1 MRGVREEKKRG
12 DVKRGDTE
20 KNTIVEMHRNTKLA
34 TGAPTQRV
42 AKH

>member
-1 MRGVREEKKRG
+1 VRGVSEGKKRG
-12 DVKRGDTE
+12 DVERETQK

-34 TGAPTQRV
+34 TGVPTQRV